1 MFLSYMKNEEIS
13 KVNMKSGSPLL
24 FEKIHINNDIPDDLF
39 IIKLFNNKYSN
50 FNYLNKKL
58 IWFIFNFF
66 NSYRII
72 IK

>member
-39 IIKLFNNKYSN
+39 IIK
-50 FNYLNKKL
+50 
-58 IWFIFNFF
+58 
-66 NSYRII
+66 
-72 IK
+72 